1 MWKTGPYLKLLPGMI
16 FSCLPFI
23 PLPESGL
30 LAASRRTGA
39 LVLTGN
45 LSWLD
50 CALQARGQKACMM
63 LEWKQRGQQ
72 CLEQHEILL
81 MFLSPSSPQ
90 PVYTRQEK
98 NYPFVM
104 GDYLQ
109 FIGTG
114 LLLNT
119 WSSDVL
125 THCKRLFDHHGIP
138 DELTTENKP

>member
-1 MWKTGPYLKLLPGMI
+1 MDDIGMEAAWTAM
-16 FSCLPFI
+16 FGTARNFADVFMSDSVPACLH
-23 PLPESGL
+23 
-30 LAASRRTGA
+30 AAG
-39 LVLTGN
+39 
-45 LSWLD
+45 
-50 CALQARGQKACMM
+50 
-63 LEWKQRGQQ
+63 
-72 CLEQHEILL
+72 
-81 MFLSPSSPQ
+81 
-90 PVYTRQEK
+90 K

-109 FIGTG
+109 FIGKE